1 MVVDCNLNV
10 WSKYVNS
17 YVVFVYWINFFFG
30 KKRYV
35 FLRSFVVLFFSDVI
49 NGWFIKC
56 IKWDVFKKYK
66 YIIIINVEYMCY
78 MRKEWWKIK
87 CFL

>member
-10 WSKYVNS
+10 WSRYVNS

-49 NGWFIKC
+49 YGWFIKC

-66 YIIIINVEYMCY
+66 
-78 MRKEWWKIK
+78 
-87 CFL
+87 